1 MPYIQEERRQLPMT
15 VHLIIINVL
24 MYLATKFNGQ
34 YMYENFSLFYPTTPW
49 FKVWQPLS
57 YMFMHG
63 GFWHIFFNMYS
74 LFIFGKAVEQII
86 GRQRF
91 TILYF
96 AAGFAAAAAQLGVQA
111 LDPALQGVPTVGAS
125 GCVYGIIIAF
135 AMIFP
140 EARLTL
146 IFPPVTLSAKWMA
159 IVFIGIELVT
169 GITGTQAGVAHFA
182 HLGGALIGWLL
193 IWWWYKRPKKDN
205 NSHSYVH
212 YE

>member
-1 MPYIQEERRQLPMT
+1 MT

>member
-1 MPYIQEERRQLPMT
+1 MT

-24 MYLATKFNGQ
+24 MYIATKFNGQ

-86 GRQRF
+86 GRQKF

-96 AAGFAAAAAQLGVQA
+96 AAGLAAAAAQLGVQA

-159 IVFIGIELVT
+159 IVFIGIELFT

>member
-1 MPYIQEERRQLPMT
+1 MT

-24 MYLATKFNGQ
+24 MYFATKFNGQ

-159 IVFIGIELVT
+159 IVFIGIELFT

>member
-1 MPYIQEERRQLPMT
+1 MT
-15 VHLIIINVL
+15 MHLIIINVL
-24 MYLATKFNGQ
+24 VYLATKVSPQF
-34 YMYENFSLFYPTTPW
+34 MYQNFSLFYPTTPW

-74 LFIFGKAVEQII
+74 LYIFGKAVEQII

-111 LDPALQGVPTVGAS
+111 LDPAIQGVPTVGAS
-125 GCVYGIIIAF
+125 RCVYGVIVAF

-159 IVFIGIELVT
+159 IIFIGIELFT
-169 GITGTQAGVAHFA
+169 GVTGTQAGVAHFA

-193 IWWWYKRPKKDN
+193 IWWWYKRNKN
-205 NSHSYVH
+205 NNNRSYVH
-212 YE
+212 Y

>member
-24 MYLATKFNGQ
+24 MYIATKFNGQ

-63 GFWHIFFNMYS
+63 GFWHIFFNIYS

-159 IVFIGIELVT
+159 IVFIGIELFT

>member
-24 MYLATKFNGQ
+24 MYIATKFNGQ

-159 IVFIGIELVT
+159 IVFIGIELFT

>member
-1 MPYIQEERRQLPMT
+1 MT
-15 VHLIIINVL
+15 MHLIIINVL
-24 MYLATKFNGQ
+24 VYLATKVSPQF
-34 YMYENFSLFYPTTPW
+34 MYQNFSLFYPTTPW

-74 LFIFGKAVEQII
+74 LYIFGKAVEQII

-111 LDPALQGVPTVGAS
+111 LDPAIQGVPTVGAS
-125 GCVYGIIIAF
+125 GCVYGVIVAF

-159 IVFIGIELVT
+159 IIFIGIELFT
-169 GITGTQAGVAHFA
+169 GVTGTQAGVAHFA

-193 IWWWYKRPKKDN
+193 IWWWYKRNKN
-205 NSHSYVH
+205 NNNRSYVH
-212 YE
+212 Y

>member
-96 AAGFAAAAAQLGVQA
+96 AAGLAAAAAQLGVQA

-159 IVFIGIELVT
+159 IVFIGIELFT

>member
-1 MPYIQEERRQLPMT
+1 MT

-24 MYLATKFNGQ
+24 MYIATKFNGQ

-159 IVFIGIELVT
+159 IVFIGIELFT

-193 IWWWYKRPKKDN
+193 LWWWYKRPKKDN

>member
-1 MPYIQEERRQLPMT
+1 MT

-24 MYLATKFNGQ
+24 MYIATKFNGQ

-159 IVFIGIELVT
+159 IVFIGIELFT

-182 HLGGALIGWLL
+182 HLGGALIGRLL

>member
-159 IVFIGIELVT
+159 IVFIGIELFT

>member
-1 MPYIQEERRQLPMT
+1 MT

-24 MYLATKFNGQ
+24 MYIATKFNGQ

-159 IVFIGIELVT
+159 IVFIGIELFT

>member
-1 MPYIQEERRQLPMT
+1 MT

-24 MYLATKFNGQ
+24 MYIATKFNGQ

-96 AAGFAAAAAQLGVQA
+96 AAGLAAAAAQLGVQA

-159 IVFIGIELVT
+159 IVFIGIELFT

>member
-1 MPYIQEERRQLPMT
+1 MT

-24 MYLATKFNGQ
+24 MYIATKFNGQ
-34 YMYENFSLFYPTTPW
+34 YMYEIFSLFYPTTPW

-159 IVFIGIELVT
+159 IVFIGIELFT

>member
-1 MPYIQEERRQLPMT
+1 MT

-159 IVFIGIELVT
+159 IVFIGIELFT

-182 HLGGALIGWLL
+182 HLGGTLIGWLL

>member
-1 MPYIQEERRQLPMT
+1 MT

-159 IVFIGIELVT
+159 IVFIGIELFT

>member
-1 MPYIQEERRQLPMT
+1 MT

-24 MYLATKFNGQ
+24 IYIATKFNGQ

-96 AAGFAAAAAQLGVQA
+96 AAGLAAAAAQLGVQA

-159 IVFIGIELVT
+159 IVFIGIELFT